1 MAKPGG
7 TTPAPKPQA
16 AGKPAPKPQQQG
28 RGKGPATETQIAKTR
43 PKGTGETKPRLKDHF
58 AQTVLPALMK
68 ERGYTNPW
76 AVPRLHKIVINM
88 GVGEGRENAKIL
100 DFATADLQLIAG
112 QRPVVTKAKKSI
124 ANFKLREGVPIG
136 AKVTLRAA
144 RMYEF
149 LDRLMNVALPR
160 VRDFK
165 GVPPKGFDGRGNY
178 ALGLREQLIFP
189 EVVYDK
195 IDKVRGMD
203 IIIVTTARTDEEAK
217 ALLAQLGM
225 PFRES

>member
-1 MAKPGG
+1 MAKAGG
-7 TTPAPKPQA
+7 TPAPKAQA
-16 AGKPAPKPQQQG
+16 APKAPGKPQQP
-28 RGKGPATETQIAKTR
+28 RRDKGAAPDSAPKTQA
-43 PKGTGETKPRLKDHF
+43 KGTGEVPARLKEHF
-58 AQTVLPALMK
+58 ARTVVPALMK
-68 ERGYTNPW
+68 ERGYTNVW
-76 AVPRLHKIVINM
+76 QVPRLHKIVINM
-88 GVGEGRENAKIL
+88 GVGEGRENAKVM

-112 QRPVVTKAKKSI
+112 QKPVVTHAKKSI

-136 AKVTLRAA
+136 AKVTLRSS

-149 LDRLMNVALPR
+149 LDRLISIALPR

-189 EVVYDK
+189 EIVYDK

-203 IIIVTTARTDEEAK
+203 IIIVTTAPTDEEAR
-217 ALLAQLGM
+217 ALLAGLGM
-225 PFRES
+225 PFRE

>member
-1 MAKPGG
+1 MAKAGG
-7 TTPAPKPQA
+7 TPAPKAAQA
-16 AGKPAPKPQQQG
+16 PKAPGKPQQP
-28 RGKGPATETQIAKTR
+28 RRAKAAPDTGPKTQA
-43 PKGTGETKPRLKDHF
+43 KGTGDVPARLKEHF
-58 AQTVLPALMK
+58 ARTVVPALMK
-68 ERGYTNPW
+68 DRGYTNVW
-76 AVPRLHKIVINM
+76 QVPRLNKIVINM
-88 GVGEGRENAKIL
+88 GVGEGRENAKVM

-112 QRPVVTKAKKSI
+112 QKPVVTRAKKSI

-136 AKVTLRAA
+136 AKVTLRSA

-149 LDRLMNVALPR
+149 LDRLISIALPR

-189 EVVYDK
+189 EIVYDK

-203 IIIVTTARTDEEAK
+203 IIIVTTAPTDEEAR
-217 ALLAQLGM
+217 ALLAGLGM
-225 PFRES
+225 PFRE

>member
-1 MAKPGG
+1 MAKAGG
-7 TTPAPKPQA
+7 TPAPKAQA
-16 AGKPAPKPQQQG
+16 PKAPGKPQQP
-28 RGKGPATETQIAKTR
+28 RRDKGAAPDTAPKTKA
-43 PKGTGETKPRLKDHF
+43 KGTGDVPARLKDHF
-58 AQTVLPALMK
+58 ARTVVPALMK
-68 ERGYTNPW
+68 ERGYTNVW
-76 AVPRLHKIVINM
+76 QVPRLHKNVINM
-88 GVGEGRENAKIL
+88 GVGEGRENAKVM

-112 QRPVVTKAKKSI
+112 QKPVVTRAKKSI

-136 AKVTLRAA
+136 AKVTLRSA

-149 LDRLMNVALPR
+149 LDRLISIALPR

-189 EVVYDK
+189 EIVYDK

-203 IIIVTTARTDEEAK
+203 IIIVTTAPTDEEAR
-217 ALLAQLGM
+217 ALLAGLGM
-225 PFRES
+225 PFRE

>member
-1 MAKPGG
+1 MAKAGG
-7 TTPAPKPQA
+7 TPAPKAQA
-16 AGKPAPKPQQQG
+16 APKAPGKPQQP
-28 RGKGPATETQIAKTR
+28 RRDKGAAPDSAPKTQA
-43 PKGTGETKPRLKDHF
+43 KGTGDVPARLKDHF
-58 AQTVLPALMK
+58 ARTVVPALMK
-68 ERGYTNPW
+68 ERGYTNVW
-76 AVPRLHKIVINM
+76 QVPRLNKIVINM
-88 GVGEGRENAKIL
+88 GVGEGRENAKVM

-112 QRPVVTKAKKSI
+112 QKPVVTRAKKSI

-136 AKVTLRAA
+136 AKVTLRSA

-149 LDRLMNVALPR
+149 LDRLISIALPR

-189 EVVYDK
+189 EIVYDK

-203 IIIVTTARTDEEAK
+203 IIIVTTAPTDEEAR
-217 ALLAQLGM
+217 ALLAGLGM
-225 PFRES
+225 PFRE

>member
-1 MAKPGG
+1 MAKAGG
-7 TTPAPKPQA
+7 TPAPKAQA
-16 AGKPAPKPQQQG
+16 APKAPGKPQQP
-28 RGKGPATETQIAKTR
+28 RRDKGAAPDSAPKTQA
-43 PKGTGETKPRLKDHF
+43 KGTGEVPARLKEHF
-58 AQTVLPALMK
+58 ARTVVPALMK
-68 ERGYTNPW
+68 ERGYTNVW
-76 AVPRLHKIVINM
+76 QVPRLHKIVINM
-88 GVGEGRENAKIL
+88 GVGEGRENAKVM

-112 QRPVVTKAKKSI
+112 QKPVVTRAKKSI

-136 AKVTLRAA
+136 AKVTLRSS

-149 LDRLMNVALPR
+149 LDRLISIALPR

-189 EVVYDK
+189 EIVYDK

-203 IIIVTTARTDEEAK
+203 IIIVTTAPTDEEAR
-217 ALLAQLGM
+217 ALLAGLGM
-225 PFRES
+225 PFRE